1 MKKWFAYP
9 LHAPAKGWAS
19 NFVFVFV
26 FDFFFIF
33 KDQHLYHPG
42 VQMFA

>member
-1 MKKWFAYP
+1 MLQPKDGQQILFFV
-9 LHAPAKGWAS
+9 
-19 NFVFVFV
+19 FVFVFV

-33 KDQHLYHPG
+33 KDQHLYHPK